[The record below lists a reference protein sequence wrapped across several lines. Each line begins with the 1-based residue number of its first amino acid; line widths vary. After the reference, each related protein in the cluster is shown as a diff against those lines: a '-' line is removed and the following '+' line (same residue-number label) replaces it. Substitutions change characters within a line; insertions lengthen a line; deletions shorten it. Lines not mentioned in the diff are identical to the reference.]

1 MGFQPQRGERYV
13 PPGFYREHGI
23 GLVVDSIAATVGMA
37 LSVVVGNEPR
47 GSLFLAGACAA
58 TVYLMR
64 ELRHPLPLGLTKAG
78 LAGLNAFALVEMVT
92 TFQSAPMATGELIM
106 LAGINYLL
114 LSRLAPRGGGEPAS

>member
-13 PPGFYREHGI
+13 PPSFYREHGI

-37 LSVVVGNEPR
+37 MAVVVGEPR
-47 GSLFLAGACAA
+47 GSFLLAGACAA

-64 ELRHPLPLGLTKAG
+64 EMRHPLPLGLTKAG

-92 TFQSAPMATGELIM
+92 TFQSAPMFTGELMM
-106 LAGINYLL
+106 LLGINYLL
-114 LSRLAPRGGGEPAS
+114 LSRFAPRDEGASAS